1 MFDKNKNELEKLGAT
16 ITTQEI
22 YQQPELWEE
31 TLQNY
36 INQKEQID
44 TYLNYI
50 QEKHEHVRVILS
62 GAGTS
67 AFVGETVEAYLNEK
81 NERSKWLFEEIPTT
95 SIVAAPN
102 TYLDYDI
109 PTILVSFARSGNSP
123 ESIATVELAN
133 KMIKDIYHITIT
145 CAEDGTLA
153 SRARDEENNLLL
165 LQPKKSNDQGF
176 AMTGSYTCMTL
187 TSLLIFDTSS
197 LEEKAQFVLNIKKM
211 AEYLLNNE
219 HKIQDIIDL
228 QCDRVIY
235 LGANALLGVAHEAQL
250 KILELTAGKITT
262 MYETPVGFRH
272 GPKSFVN
279 NDSVVVVFGSNDS
292 YTRKYDEDLVN
303 EVYQDKIA
311 KKVILISAIQENNVS
326 ADTFT
331 FAADYQ
337 GIPDAYL
344 ALPYIIFGQMLGLM
358 AAISVGNLPD
368 TPSPTGTVNRVVQ
381 GVVIHD
387 ISSDS

>member
-1 MFDKNKNELEKLGAT
+1 M
-16 ITTQEI
+16 
-22 YQQPELWEE
+22 
-31 TLQNY
+31 
-36 INQKEQID
+36 
-44 TYLNYI
+44 
-50 QEKHEHVRVILS
+50 
-62 GAGTS
+62 
-67 AFVGETVEAYLNEK
+67 
-81 NERSKWLFEEIPTT
+81 
-95 SIVAAPN
+95 
-102 TYLDYDI
+102 
-109 PTILVSFARSGNSP
+109 
-123 ESIATVELAN
+123 
-133 KMIKDIYHITIT
+133 
-145 CAEDGTLA
+145 A
-153 SRARDEENNLLL
+153 SRARDEDNNLLL

-187 TSLLIFDTSS
+187 TSLLVFDTAS

-211 AEYLLNNE
+211 AKYLLNNE
-219 HKIQDIIDL
+219 RKIQDIIDL

-250 KILELTAGKITT
+250 KILELTAGKIAT

-292 YTRKYDEDLVN
+292 HTRKYDEDLVN
-303 EVYQDKIA
+303 EIYQDKIA
-311 KKVILISAIQENNVS
+311 KKVILLSAIQENNVS

-337 GIPDAYL
+337 GIPDVYL
-344 ALPYIIFGQMLGLM
+344 ALPYIMFGQTLGLM
-358 AAISVGNLPD
+358 AAVTVGNLPD

-387 ISSDS
+387 MSFDS